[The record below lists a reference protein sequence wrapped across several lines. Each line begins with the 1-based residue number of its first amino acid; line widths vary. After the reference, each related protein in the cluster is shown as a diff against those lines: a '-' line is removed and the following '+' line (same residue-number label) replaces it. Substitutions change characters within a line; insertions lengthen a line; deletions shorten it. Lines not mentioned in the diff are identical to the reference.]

1 MSQRFYESDE
11 NFVPTAT
18 PEKRLWCAVL
28 VLATIDAR
36 SGNTENRTAIRHWI
50 DPTSIH
56 ARDFIMVCELAGQD
70 PNAVRAALLRLLAGT
85 PKTRAPQ
92 RPKAASE
99 EERQARMRE
108 YSRQYRQSKS
118 VVNTNH

>member
-1 MSQRFYESDE
+1 MSQRFYESDP
-11 NFVPTAT
+11 NATSAAT

-36 SGNTENRTAIRHWI
+36 SGNTENRTAIRNWI
-50 DPTSIH
+50 DPASTR

-85 PKTRAPQ
+85 PKTRRPQ

-99 EERQARMRE
+99 AERQARARE
-108 YSRQYRQSKS
+108 YSRRYRQSKS
-118 VVNTNH
+118 VVNTTH

>member
-1 MSQRFYESDE
+1 MSPRYYESDE
-11 NFVPTAT
+11 NYTPTAP

-36 SGNTENRTAIRHWI
+36 SGNIDNRTAIQNWI
-50 DPTSIH
+50 DPASIR

-70 PNAVRAALLRLLAGT
+70 PNAVRAALTRLLAGKA
-85 PKTRAPQ
+85 KTRAPQ

-99 EERQARMRE
+99 EERQARARE
-108 YSRQYRQSKS
+108 YSRRYRQSKS